1 MSQEDKDRL
10 LKILVENDMTADRA
24 VGYIPFNN
32 ITIYKVLYF
41 RAVIPRTH
49 IVQSVTVAVDIYV
62 YKGRILGCK
71 GRIILQCIVGSAG
84 IIYMTIRTGCVF
96 AGGVPPLSLNTG
108 VTNERCKDHSEKT
121 FFQSIGY
128 LA

>member
-1 MSQEDKDRL
+1 MSSGSSNPNLLRKGQVMETICITMSQEDKDRL

-49 IVQSVTVAVDIYV
+49 IVQSVTV
-62 YKGRILGCK
+62 
-71 GRIILQCIVGSAG
+71 
-84 IIYMTIRTGCVF
+84 
-96 AGGVPPLSLNTG
+96 GV
-108 VTNERCKDHSEKT
+108 
-121 FFQSIGY
+121 
-128 LA
+128 